1 MIKKKGLLQKL
12 AGLVMAFAVILTFT
26 ACSSVAESEVVIVSM
41 NSQEVLQA
49 HPAMQKAQKEYR
61 AKMEEKQE
69 EIGAMEEDQQRMA
82 RQMMQQELQQL
93 GQELQQD
100 AVDAMNK
107 DISKVAK
114 KKGYDYV
121 LDSSVIFYGA
131 KDVTGEMIKA
141 VEK

>member
-1 MIKKKGLLQKL
+1 
-12 AGLVMAFAVILTFT
+12 MASAVILTFT

-49 HPAMQKAQKEYR
+49 HPAMQKAQQEYR
-61 AKMEEKQE
+61 SKMEEKQK
-69 EIGAMEEDQQRMA
+69 EISEMKEDEQRMA
-82 RQMMQQELQQL
+82 QQMMQQELQQL
-93 GQELQQD
+93 GQKLQQD

-121 LDSSVIFYGA
+121 IDSSVIFYGA
-131 KDVTGEMIKA
+131 KDVTEEMIKA